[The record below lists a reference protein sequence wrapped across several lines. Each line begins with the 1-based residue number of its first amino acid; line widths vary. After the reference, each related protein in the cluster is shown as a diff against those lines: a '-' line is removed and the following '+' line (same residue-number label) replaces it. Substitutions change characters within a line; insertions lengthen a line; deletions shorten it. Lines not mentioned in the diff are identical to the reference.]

1 MRRTERPVRK
11 TVPVNLIVDGRTALV
26 VGGGQVGLRKVR
38 GLLEAGANV
47 ELVCP
52 EAVRE
57 LSALAAQSDR
67 LAWTKRDYLDGDA
80 AGHLLVFACTD
91 DKHVNRAIL
100 DDARR
105 AHVPCCCA
113 DMNWPDGDFTTP
125 ATAHIGDLLLA
136 VSTSG
141 QSCRSA
147 RDVRDEIVANL
158 DARRNLQLTVLGTSD
173 ALLPSRRRAP
183 FHLPAAERDALGQ
196 LVTRVRGVREFFILN
211 TCNRVEIA
219 VVAPPDATIIALLK
233 RLVGFDRLAE
243 GEYFV
248 QNGFEAFR
256 HLVRVSAG
264 LESSLLGEFHVV
276 SQMKD
281 AFAEAEAKKW
291 SGPALRFAAA
301 EVLRVAKLVRHD
313 VEGLLRVAEIDQVA
327 VRYLS
332 VHGGLDASTHVVVV
346 GTGQVGTGVV
356 RQLSAQGVRLTW
368 IYHTRIPDLS
378 AIAPNGV
385 NDPNG
390 INDPNGF
397 KDFNGLKDLIGL
409 KGLGEL
415 PEALKSADIVL
426 TAVDSSKPVVT
437 PEMAAAVSD
446 RNVLMVDLGLPRN
459 IDPFYDDCGHGVTV
473 ADLDDLKLWHRVKT
487 GTLNEVLSRADAII
501 QAEYKAGS

>member
-11 TVPVNLIVDGRTALV
+11 TIPLNLIVDGRAALV

-38 GLLEAGANV
+38 GLLDAGATV

-52 EAVRE
+52 EAVEE
-57 LSALAAQSDR
+57 LAERAQQDDR
-67 LAWTKRDYLDGDA
+67 LVWTRRAYRASDV

-100 DDARR
+100 NDARK

-125 ATAHIGDLLLA
+125 ATARMGDILLA

-147 RDVRDEIVANL
+147 RDVRNEIVANL

-173 ALLPSRRRAP
+173 AILPSRRRAP

-196 LVTRVRGVREFFILN
+196 LVTRVKGVREFFILN
-211 TCNRVEIA
+211 TCNRVELA
-219 VVAPPDATIIALLK
+219 VVVPPDDTVVALLK
-233 RLVGFDRLAE
+233 RLTGLDRLAE
-243 GEYFV
+243 GEYFALT
-248 QNGFEAFR
+248 GFEAFR
-256 HLVRVSAG
+256 HLVRVCAG
-264 LESSLLGEFHVV
+264 LDSSLLGEFHVV
-276 SQMKD
+276 RQMQD
-281 AFAEAEAKKW
+281 AFAEADAKKW
-291 SGPALRFAAA
+291 SGPVLRFTAD
-301 EVLRVAKLVRHD
+301 EILRVAKLVRHD
-313 VEGLLRVAEIDQVA
+313 VEGLLHVAEIDQVA

-332 VHGGLDASTHVVVV
+332 VHGGLDAGTHVVVV
-346 GTGQVGTGVV
+346 GTGHVGTGVV
-356 RQLSAQGVRLTW
+356 QQLVEKGVRLTW
-368 IYHTRIPDLS
+368 VYHNRIPDLS
-378 AIAPNGV
+378 A

-390 INDPNGF
+390 LNAPND
-397 KDFNGLKDLIGL
+397 L
-409 KGLGEL
+409 KGLIALKALDEL
-415 PEALKSADIVL
+415 PEALKDADIVL

-437 PEMAAAVSD
+437 AAMADAVVN

-459 IDPFYDDCGHGVTV
+459 IDPFYDDCGHGITV

-487 GTLNEVLSRADAII
+487 GTLNEVLSRADTII
-501 QAEYKAGS
+501 QAEYKAS